1 MDYQEKLREKYFRG
15 ETTLEEEKELR
26 KLLAEDSSL
35 EAEADMFLF
44 FESEG
49 NIPGDL
55 EESLMKSL
63 ERHRQSSGRIRHLR
77 RYSIASAAAIIILI
91 LSIYMDS
98 RYQRKV
104 KMEND
109 FFVME
114 NALFQ
119 VSQSLQPEEQKEMM
133 ILWVDEDVEVIIN

>member
-1 MDYQEKLREKYFRG
+1 MDYQEKLRGKYFKG

-26 KLLAEDSSL
+26 KLLVEDSSL

-63 ERHRQSSGRIRHLR
+63 ERRRQSSGRIRHLR

-91 LSIYMDS
+91 LSIYIDS